1 MLQRPAGAD
10 RTARMHEAGPSNRP
24 SQSPLP
30 HTAPGTFK
38 QGQRLAPAC
47 ARGVVVGTRRSRM
60 GNFIEKKRAWQS
72 STSNASGAT
81 KGEKTRKTRKTDG
94 EKKTRV
100 VRQPS
105 R

>member
-1 MLQRPAGAD
+1 
-10 RTARMHEAGPSNRP
+10 
-24 SQSPLP
+24 
-30 HTAPGTFK
+30 
-38 QGQRLAPAC
+38 
-47 ARGVVVGTRRSRM
+47 M